1 MHIYIHIRVR
11 VCVRMHIPNMY
22 IYTYICVFVHLCV
35 CARKK
40 KYIYTYVPMY
50 IYVYIY
56 INSKDRWFVCL
67 LIDSTV
73 LHISYHQISSYVTIC
88 IDAKCMCALPCF
100 TSQKHVRFR
109 WCSALLAVPT
119 GPHGLG
125 SWAWATQRWSRKKV
139 SASWRSNQSAYKE
152 GSSIC

>member
-1 MHIYIHIRVR
+1 MHIYIYTYTCACVCAHAYTKYVYIYIHMCVCAF
-11 VCVRMHIPNMY
+11 VCVRAKNIYIHMY
-22 IYTYICVFVHLCV
+22 LCTY
-35 CARKK
+35 
-40 KYIYTYVPMY
+40 M
-50 IYVYIY
+50 YIY

-88 IDAKCMCALPCF
+88 IDAKCMCVLPCF

-139 SASWRSNQSAYKE
+139 SASWRSK
-152 GSSIC
+152 SISV

>member
-1 MHIYIHIRVR
+1 MHIYI
-11 VCVRMHIPNMY
+11 Y
-22 IYTYICVFVHLCV
+22 IYVCV
-35 CARKK
+35 CACIYQICIYIHTYVCLCICACVRAKDI
-40 KYIYTYVPMY
+40 YIYICTYVH
-50 IYVYIY
+50 ICIYIY

-88 IDAKCMCALPCF
+88 IDAKCMCVLPCF

-139 SASWRSNQSAYKE
+139 SASWRSK
-152 GSSIC
+152 SISV